1 MIIAHGIVIF
11 SDIIRYSASP
21 FMYISTIETIIYHFM
36 NKGNI
41 MHRILFLLV
50 LFILSACNE
59 LGTDKNQVRKR
70 VNEQN
75 PLVLQDNQPEITAM
89 LGKTSFREIAYYSI
103 PESFNHILDI
113 DSLLTMYIHT
123 SSDRKKVAI
132 LRQTLI
138 ATHFRH
144 VRSLDSLRFLG
155 NADLLHMLN
164 VVFHVDIEADPNE
177 LPKKAFIPL
186 LKKLDTL
193 LSNEATHADII
204 RYINND
210 IFRYDWMHYEFIRI
224 SDRLIKCAYN
234 AGGMAGSA
242 HNDVFLYT
250 GTRFKQVRF
259 NRLFKTLNRIMTKV
273 VKEDAYVDI
282 DRFDITIEELNK
294 GSRYSVECIVQVYSG
309 ASCCPPYIIQFETRD
324 FASFEKGTLQYA
336 TTLHLSKPQ
345 IKPDWKHIQ

>member
-1 MIIAHGIVIF
+1 
-11 SDIIRYSASP
+11 
-21 FMYISTIETIIYHFM
+21 
-36 NKGNI
+36 

-50 LFILSACNE
+50 LFILSACDE

-70 VNEQN
+70 VNEHN
-75 PLVLQDNQPEITAM
+75 PFVLQDNQPEITAM
-89 LGKTSFREIAYYSI
+89 LGKTSFREIAYHSI

-144 VRSLDSLRFLG
+144 ARSIDSLRFLG
-155 NADLLHMLN
+155 NDDLLHILN

-193 LSNEATHADII
+193 LSNEANHADII

-250 GTRFKQVRF
+250 GTRFEQVRF

-282 DRFDITIEELNK
+282 DRFDITIKELNK

-324 FASFEKGTLQYA
+324 FATFEKGTLQYA

-345 IKPDWKHIQ
+345 IKPEWKQIQ